1 MRTITFRNNRPCWR
15 RDGSSKGSLTHKIS
29 IKGTHGEAKEEL
41 QEKNI
46 KSYVTQT
53 IKLADKRKIQLW
65 QNKMSVSFVEE
76 NMPLPTAVS

>member
-1 MRTITFRNNRPCWR
+1 MEKPKKNY
-15 RDGSSKGSLTHKIS
+15 KK
-29 IKGTHGEAKEEL
+29 
-41 QEKNI
+41 KNI